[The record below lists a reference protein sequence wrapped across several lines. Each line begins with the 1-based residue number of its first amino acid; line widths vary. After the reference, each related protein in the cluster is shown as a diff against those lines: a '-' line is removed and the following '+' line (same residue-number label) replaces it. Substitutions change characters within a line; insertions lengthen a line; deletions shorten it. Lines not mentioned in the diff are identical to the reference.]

1 MLTDPLVSIVI
12 VNWNG
17 RDVTIECLQS
27 LSKVKYSNFRIIV
40 IDNASTDG
48 SPEAI
53 RSTFPLVTLLTMK
66 ENLLF
71 AGGTNA
77 GLRLALSEGAAMM
90 LLLNNDTTVDPEFLG
105 HLVHRLQSD
114 GRAGMAAP
122 LIYYHSAPDRI
133 WSAGG
138 ALSFWTG
145 TMKHLGIR
153 ELERGQ
159 HAGVREVDFASGCCI
174 LVKRTVVEHIGLLDE
189 SFRMYAEDA
198 DWCMKARLHGYS
210 VLLDPAAKI
219 WHKVSVSAGG
229 HLSLFKLR
237 RKFIAN
243 LRFFAR
249 YAAWYQWL
257 VFPWLNILVNAAA
270 AARYLVQSRRV

>member
-1 MLTDPLVSIVI
+1 MPADPLVSIVI

-17 RDVTIECLQS
+17 RDVTIECLHS
-27 LSKVKYSNFRIIV
+27 LSKVNYSNFRIIV
-40 IDNASTDG
+40 VDNASTDG

-53 RSTFPLVTLLTMK
+53 RANFRDVTLLGMK

-71 AGGTNA
+71 AGGSNA
-77 GLRLALSEGAAMM
+77 GLRRAMSDGAAMV

-105 HLVHRLQSD
+105 HLVRRLHND
-114 GRAGMAAP
+114 ARTGMVAP
-122 LIYYHSAPDRI
+122 LIYYHAAPDRI

-145 TMKHLGIR
+145 TMKHIGIR
-153 ELERGQ
+153 ESDRGQ
-159 HAGVREVDFASGCCI
+159 YAAGAVDFVSGCCI
-174 LVKRTVVEHIGLLDE
+174 LAQRSVVEEIGLLDE

-198 DWCMKARLHGYS
+198 DWCMKARLHGYAV
-210 VLLDPAAKI
+210 VLEPAAKI

-229 HLSLFKLR
+229 HLSWYKMR

-270 AARYLVQSRRV
+270 GVRYLLQTRRS